1 MAEKIIV
8 SIVTLLIILCLF
20 AYFVDV
26 LAVISKNMEF
36 HDICRGYM
44 HLAEQNSGLN
54 YEHKLRMTQDLISR
68 GFDDIVIEAPESAI
82 YGSQFNLK
90 INASYSINMVNE
102 FLMMGIQEFIMH
114 FNQNIVARRIR

>member
-8 SIVTLLIILCLF
+8 SIITLLIILCMF

-44 HLAEQNSGLN
+44 HLAEQNAGLV
-54 YEHKLRMTQDLISR
+54 YEQKMSIIQDLNSR
-68 GFDDIVIEAPESAI
+68 GFDNVIIQAPESAV
-82 YGSQFNLK
+82 YGSLFNLS
-90 INASYSINMVNE
+90 IQASYGINMIN
-102 FLMMGIQEFIMH
+102 GIFTRNIQQYVMY
-114 FNQNIVARRIR
+114 FNQNVTARRIR